1 MPSKSKHKLAAIM
14 FTDMVGYTSL
24 MQEDEDK
31 ARELIERHRAH
42 MKPFVGKHGGEII
55 QYVGDGTF
63 CRFDSAIEAVN
74 SALEIQKVLEMEP
87 EINLRIGIH
96 VGDVVVKGDEVY
108 VDGVNVASR
117 LEPLAEAGGIC
128 VSHQVYENIKN
139 QPGLSL
145 SSLGKKALKN
155 VDEEIEVFAVTPAT
169 EPSPVASY
177 TKKPSPAS
185 SKINMKWIAVAAVVT
200 ILVIVGLKIDFGTV
214 EVESKKDINSLSIAV
229 LPFDNM
235 SSDPE
240 NEFFADGITEDILAQ
255 IAKIKS
261 LQVISRTSIMQYK
274 NTTKSLS
281 EIGKELGVATILEGS
296 VRRGGNRV
304 RIIAQLIDTET
315 DKHLWAETY
324 DRDLD
329 DIFAIQSDVAL
340 KIAAALQATLSI
352 EEAASIKRKPTDNLE
367 AYDFYLKGR
376 SLFYTYERTQNDKAI
391 EMFEKALSLDSSFSL
406 AYSGLSLSYSQFSNS
421 SWDNDEKWIILAENA
436 ARRAIELNDNS
447 AEAHFAL
454 GFVHEQRVEVVEMER
469 EMRRVLDLNPN
480 HAHAHDSMGDIL
492 HRAKGQLEEAIRE
505 YEMALTLDPLLL
517 PAFWNSAIV
526 KLKQGKYNDA
536 EEILLKSL
544 GIRQTQLSLL
554 GLGQI
559 SRFQGKNKQSIEFL
573 KSVLVEN
580 PNSINAHI
588 HLCLTY
594 ASFGKLD
601 EARKEA
607 DIILNFSNHFEE
619 YNITHLYLIGK
630 ILLEEGKLPNALE
643 SLKLSLKEFSEVER
657 TVRQFYGLRED
668 EILNAI
674 AETYLKQN
682 DYNAALE
689 GYHKL
694 NDIPLGM
701 LGYGEHMWA
710 RKHYK
715 LGTIYEQTNDSSSA
729 IKEYETFLQ
738 LWKDADEEIPER
750 RDTIKRLAALKQDS

>member
-1 MPSKSKHKLAAIM
+1 LTTETPKHKLAAIM
-14 FTDMVGYTSL
+14 FTDMVGYTAL
-24 MQEDEDK
+24 MQDDEPK
-31 ARELIERHRAH
+31 ARELIEYQREILNRL
-42 MKPFVGKHGGEII
+42 VNKHDGEVL
-55 QYVGDGTF
+55 QFVGDGTF
-63 CRFDSAIEAVN
+63 CKFGSAIEAV
-74 SALEIQKVLEMEP
+74 SAAIDIQHVFEVED
-87 EINLRIGIH
+87 EVSLRIGIH
-96 VGDVVVKGDEVY
+96 IGDVVSKGEEVY
-108 VDGVNVASR
+108 GDGVNVASR
-117 LEPLAEAGGIC
+117 LEPLAEPGGIC
-128 VSHQVYENIKN
+128 VSGEVFNHIKN
-139 QPGLSL
+139 QPDIRTTPGGS
-145 SSLGKKALKN
+145 KELKN
-155 VDEEIEVFAVTPAT
+155 VKDPLDIYFVSESTGENIPVKTKIPK
-169 EPSPVASY
+169 PSPV
-177 TKKPSPAS
+177 S
-185 SKINMKWIAVAAVVT
+185 SKINMKWIGVAVVVT
-200 ILVIVGLKIDFGTV
+200 LLVIIGIKFDFGTL
-214 EVESKKDINSLSIAV
+214 EVESKEEANSLRIAV

-240 NEFFADGITEDILAQ
+240 NEFFTDGITEDILAQ
-255 IAKIKS
+255 ISKIKS
-261 LQVISRTSIMQYK
+261 LEVISRTSIMQYK
-274 NTTKSLS
+274 NTTKSLR

-304 RIIAQLIDTET
+304 RIVAQLIDTET
-315 DKHLWAETY
+315 DKHLWTDTY

-340 KIAAALQATLSI
+340 KIADALKATLSI
-352 EEAASIKRKPTDNLE
+352 EETASIKKKPTDNLD

-376 SLFYTYERTQNDKAI
+376 SLFYTYERTQNDEAI
-391 EMFEKALSLDSSFSL
+391 GMFKKALSLDSSFSL
-406 AYSGLSLSYSQFSNS
+406 AYSGLSLGYSQFSNS
-421 SWDNDEKWIILAENA
+421 SWDNDEKWIVLAENA

-469 EMRRVLDLNPN
+469 EMRRVLELNPN

-492 HRAKGQLEEAIRE
+492 HRAKGKLEEALRE

-517 PAFWNSAIV
+517 PAFWNSAVV
-526 KLKQGKYNDA
+526 KFKQGKYNDA

-544 GIRQTQLSLL
+544 DIRQTQLTLL

-573 KSVLVEN
+573 ESVLVEN

-607 DIILNFSNHFEE
+607 DIILNFSNYFEE
-619 YNITHLYLIGK
+619 NKISHLYLIGK

-657 TVRQFYGLRED
+657 TVRQFFGLRED

-682 DYNAALE
+682 DYDAALE
-689 GYHKL
+689 GYNKL

-701 LGYGEHMWA
+701 FGYGEHMWA
-710 RKHYK
+710 KKHYK
-715 LGTIYEQTNDSSSA
+715 LGIIFEKTQYPEKAKKEFETFLKLWVGADENIPA
-729 IKEYETFLQ
+729 IKE
-738 LWKDADEEIPER
+738 AR
-750 RDTIKRLAALKQDS
+750 ARLAALK